1 MKKNTINDKIFFSVV
16 LTTFNREHILQN
28 AIDSVL
34 NQTFRDWELIIVD
47 DGSTDNTFENVV
59 INYLDKDSR
68 IKYIYQTNQK
78 QAIAKNNG
86 IRNSLGKYI
95 TFLDSDDLYLENHLF
110 SRYNLLKKEVI
121 ELLHGGVKVIG
132 EEYVPSIYDLNSKIH
147 LSKCII
153 GGTFFI
159 KKSVFDKVGLI
170 DDISYGDDTSFFN
183 KCLKNNLIIGK
194 TNIKTYIYNRNSIDS
209 ICNNIV
215 NNESK

>member
-1 MKKNTINDKIFFSVV
+1 MKKYSINDNIFFSVV

-28 AIDSVL
+28 AINSVL
-34 NQTFRDWELIIVD
+34 NQTYRNWELIIVD

-59 INYLDKDSR
+59 KNYLNQDNR

-86 IRNSLGKYI
+86 IRNTVGKYV
-95 TFLDSDDLYLENHLF
+95 TFLDSDDLYLENHLM
-110 SRYNLLKKEVI
+110 SRYYLLKNEI
-121 ELLHGGVKVIG
+121 IDLLHGGINIIG
-132 EEYVPSIYDLNSKIH
+132 EEYVPNIYDINSKIH

-159 KKSVFDKVGLI
+159 KKSVFDKIGYLENLI
-170 DDISYGDDTSFFN
+170 YGDDTSFYY
-183 KCLKNNLIIGK
+183 KCLKNHLTIGK

-215 NNESK
+215 KNENN